1 MTTFLS
7 SCVLFRTIPEGDSCQ
22 GLKNLASRLA
32 MMTQKLMELAV
43 KMTRNLMLVNLVFP
57 RNQQSH
63 WVVPSESLEVSPS

>member
-7 SCVLFRTIPEGDSCQ
+7 RCVLFRTIPEGDSCQ

-43 KMTRNLMLVNLVFP
+43 KMTRNLMLEDDDDDQE
-57 RNQQSH
+57 RH
-63 WVVPSESLEVSPS
+63 RVVPSESLEVSPP